1 MNKQNVKALIVGLY
15 LSKFDKVAY
24 EKLNFGN
31 STTTHSKIGEILS
44 VNPNSIKN
52 MRDEYDPYHPNN
64 RAGWYQ
70 RPLRPSRQK
79 VFETFTDLTELALRG
94 VVLDILNQKH
104 DESVLQIIEH
114 ISNSNENEAEA
125 GSSNEIIYT
134 SRGITGEKA
143 EKYFQNNWQSH
154 YPDYSN
160 IENKTK
166 DGCGYDFKLIADD
179 NLEKYIEV
187 KGMKNTTGG
196 ILLTSKEWEVA
207 IEQTNNFDL
216 FIVSDINESRS
227 VKIITNPAKNL
238 IPKKQVQT
246 VIQVNWT
253 LTSKQINE
261 A

>member
-1 MNKQNVKALIVGLY
+1 MDPQNTKALIAGFY

-31 STTTHSKIGEILS
+31 STTTHSKIAEILR

-52 MRDEYDPYHPNN
+52 MRDEYDPYHANN

-79 VFETFTDLTELALRG
+79 VFDAFTDLTELALREI
-94 VVLDILNQKH
+94 VLDLLNQKH
-104 DESVLQIIEH
+104 DESVLPIIEH
-114 ISNSNENEAEA
+114 VSRSNDNEA
-125 GSSNEIIYT
+125 GSVNEIIYS

-143 EKYFQNNWQSH
+143 EKYFQNNWQLH
-154 YPDYSN
+154 YPEFFN

-166 DGCGYDFKLIADD
+166 DGCGYDFKLIDD
-179 NLEKYIEV
+179 NNLEKYIEV
-187 KGMKNTTGG
+187 KGMKGATGG

-207 IEQTNNFDL
+207 IEKTNNFDL
-216 FIVSDINESRS
+216 FIVSDINERQS
-227 VKIITNPAKNL
+227 VKIITNPAQNL

-261 A
+261 S